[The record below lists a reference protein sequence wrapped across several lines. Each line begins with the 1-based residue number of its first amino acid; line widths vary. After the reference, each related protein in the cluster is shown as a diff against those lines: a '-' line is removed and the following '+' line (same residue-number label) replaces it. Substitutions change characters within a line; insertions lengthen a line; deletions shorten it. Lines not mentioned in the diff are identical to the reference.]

1 MKNSTALLLAAG
13 GLALIYGSRVATG
26 VNTVNFV
33 LNGVD
38 LSDITN
44 IKLQFLIQNV
54 SNATGVL
61 NSLSGNITVNGYDLG
76 NISDFNAVTIPPNS
90 QQPVNI
96 SLRPDLISLPQTIA
110 ALIQDNGSGNNAL
123 NFEIIGNAN
132 VNGIVLPF
140 NLTKTIN
147 V

>member
-44 IKLQFLIQNV
+44 IKLQFLVQNV

-61 NSLSGNITVNGYDLG
+61 NSLSGNITVNGNDLG
-76 NISDFNAVTIPPNS
+76 NISDFNPVTIPPNS
-90 QQPVNI
+90 QQPINI

-110 ALIQDNGSGNNAL
+110 ALIQQNGSGNNDL
-123 NFEIIGNAN
+123 NFEVTGNAN

-140 NLTKTIN
+140 DLTKTIN